1 MRQASRTSSE
11 LVSKQNACSHQPL
24 WRSHA
29 KDERGQAAVEY
40 LLVGLVLLAMI
51 VALGALWR
59 FVADDGMSHVLSDH
73 SSHALQ
79 QPGGVV
85 DALMF

>member
-1 MRQASRTSSE
+1 MRRVSRTNPGVVRLLATRS
-11 LVSKQNACSHQPL
+11 CQPL
-24 WRSHA
+24 RRGRA
-29 KDERGQAAVEY
+29 CDERGQAALEY

-59 FVADDGMSHVLSDH
+59 FIADDGMSHVLVDH